1 MKWAE
6 DRLENFLSAY
16 QGRGLEADVE
26 LAVSSDGRLLGVRA
40 RLYADLG
47 AYLVT
52 TTPVS
57 AHTAALLLT
66 GAYDI
71 AAAGVTIVGARTNKV
86 PTGPYRGA
94 GRPEAAYLIER
105 MVDEAA
111 ASSASTRWRYGAGTS
126 CASSRTTRR
135 SAGRTTRVTTSGAS
149 TEHSS
154 SARSNASAR
163 SGGRAAR
170 SGSASR

>member
-16 QGRGLEADVE
+16 QGRGIEADVE

-57 AHTAALLLT
+57 AHTAALLPHRRLRHP
-66 GAYDI
+66 GRRGDDRR
-71 AAAGVTIVGARTNKV
+71 RTHEQ
-86 PTGPYRGA
+86 GPDWALPRRRA
-94 GRPEAAYLIER
+94 PSRP
-105 MVDEAA
+105 
-111 ASSASTRWRYGAGTS
+111 
-126 CASSRTTRR
+126 RT
-135 SAGRTTRVTTSGAS
+135 
-149 TEHSS
+149 
-154 SARSNASAR
+154 
-163 SGGRAAR
+163 
-170 SGSASR
+170 